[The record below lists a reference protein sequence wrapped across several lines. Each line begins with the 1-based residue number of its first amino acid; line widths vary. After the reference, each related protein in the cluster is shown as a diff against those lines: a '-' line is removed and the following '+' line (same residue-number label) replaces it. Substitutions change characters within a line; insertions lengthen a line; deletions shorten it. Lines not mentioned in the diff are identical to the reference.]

1 MKIIPISISFTRMVN
16 FLGVCGIIGSLVF
29 VGLELRQSHR
39 IALAAQQQQRAALIT
54 EVIGSFSE
62 ARRNIVDISGVPSLV
77 SSGFYFRGTVSL
89 IIFETS
95 CSHRLTGCQ
104 LMIRP
109 YHKQL
114 AAPPPCLL
122 LEKFE

>member
-62 ARRNIVDISGVPSLV
+62 ARPAISFLTRIKCKKIVLGCTELPIAIFAFKSFKKIK
-77 SSGFYFRGTVSL
+77 SSKTFLDPNL
-89 IIFETS
+89 ILAQS
-95 CSHRLTGCQ
+95 A
-104 LMIRP
+104 MAK
-109 YHKQL
+109 HKN
-114 AAPPPCLL
+114 
-122 LEKFE
+122 